1 MEWLNYH
8 HLHYFW
14 VIAREGSITRATKEL
29 RLTQPTLSAQLRAL
43 EESLGEP
50 LFHRSGR
57 SLVLTEVGRMAFQYA
72 DEIFSLGRD
81 LRLAI
86 HGKAGA
92 GLRLQVGIADVLPKL
107 IAQQILLPVYK
118 LAEPVRLICRE
129 DRQERLL
136 ADLALHE
143 LDVVLTDAPLGQTVK
158 VRAFNHLLGES
169 SVALFAAPAL
179 AKTYQKRF
187 PNCLAG
193 APLLLPM
200 ENTVLRRSLD
210 QWLSARDLRPRI
222 VGEFEDSALIKSFGR
237 VGVGLFAAPLLMAQ
251 AIRAQYGCEM
261 IGPLDGVVERF
272 YAISIERRIKHPAV
286 SAICQSARERL
297 FANGS

>member
-57 SLVLTEVGRMAFQYA
+57 SLVLTEVGRVAFQYA

-86 HGKAGA
+86 HGKAGG

-118 LAEPVRLICRE
+118 LAEPVRLVCRE
-129 DRQERLL
+129 DRQDRLL

-169 SVALFAAPAL
+169 SVAMFAAPAL
-179 AKTYQKRF
+179 AKTYRKRF
-187 PNCLAG
+187 PECLAG
-193 APLLLPM
+193 APLIMPM
-200 ENTVLRRSLD
+200 ETTVLRRNLD

-261 IGPLDGVVERF
+261 IGQLDGVVERF

-286 SAICQSARERL
+286 SAICQSARDHL
-297 FANGS
+297 FATGA